1 MHRHKDTASLWS
13 TCNKALHTAV
23 IFSVLVA
30 AILVI
35 FSAWPASSAEPITS
49 QENCGAALT
58 EAEDAIVR
66 ANIDSGAFRVLNDHL
81 VDMRALCAQEDY
93 AKAETKLLDVMNA
106 LKDLEKQNKV

>member
-1 MHRHKDTASLWS
+1 MHRYNSTGPLWS
-13 TCNKALHTAV
+13 SGNQALHTAV

-35 FSAWPASSAEPITS
+35 FSAWPVSSAEPITS

-93 AKAETKLLDVMNA
+93 AGAETKLVDVMNA
-106 LKDLEKQNKV
+106 LKDLEKNSKV